1 MKIEIIEG
9 GKEEEKTSIN
19 GEKKTFSSVAYMTSW
34 LFRWAKSS
42 LQSLTLTQ
50 LSSLE
55 KLSHGNTRR
64 TFEANGLCSVLRNAL
79 GGHIHN
85 NNAASA

>member
-9 GKEEEKTSIN
+9 RKDEEKTSIN

-55 KLSHGNTRR
+55 YQEDFRSKWTLQRVKECTGRSY
-64 TFEANGLCSVLRNAL
+64 SQ
-79 GGHIHN
+79 
-85 NNAASA
+85 